1 MLDQDLITQV
11 RDILISAYL
20 VVGILL
26 TLALLVLAFLLVKTV
41 RRLLG
46 AITDTV
52 ETANGTLENVNKAS
66 ESVLRFV
73 TSPEG
78 ESNSAS
84 VANGLG
90 MLVGFIAGMRG
101 KAR

>member
-20 VVGILL
+20 VVGILF
-26 TLALLVLAFLLVKTV
+26 TLALLVLVFLVVKAV
-41 RRLLG
+41 RRLLS
-46 AITDTV
+46 AITRTV

-66 ESVLRFV
+66 ESVLKFV

-84 VANGLG
+84 FANGLG
-90 MLVGFIAGMRG
+90 MLVGFISGMRG